1 MKEILLNSISTVNYK
16 IYVDG
21 VATAATGSVTARVF
35 NGAVVVLASPTVT
48 NPSTGVYSFI
58 IPPSLV
64 NEEKTLTVE
73 WTFTVAGYSM
83 IVHENYDVV
92 TPYSTWDYF
101 KSITTY
107 EKYLEAERIARK
119 VIDGYTGQTFGKI
132 RTVYAAEGSDNNSI
146 RLSHRLLELDD
157 VTWIDLWYAP
167 DTITAPDYPISSWDI
182 TADGWILR
190 TPKSRSSADPVVM
203 PSYSFKRNITYSVD
217 GTWGW
222 ESVPTGVEEASKILT
237 ANLLC
242 QDQKYRDKY
251 LDTLKTGDWNIRFSP
266 LAFSGTGSAVADD
279 LLLEYRM
286 LPGIGVI

>member
-1 MKEILLNSISTVNYK
+1 MKEILVNSISTVSYK

-21 VATAATGSVTARVF
+21 VATAATGPVTARVL
-35 NGAVVVLASPTVT
+35 NGAVVLANPTVNNT
-48 NPSTGVYSFI
+48 STGVYSFI
-58 IPPSLV
+58 IPPALV
-64 NEEKTLTVE
+64 NEEKILTVE
-73 WTFTVAGYSM
+73 WTFTVSGYSM
-83 IVHENYDVV
+83 VVQEDYDVV
-92 TPYSTWDYF
+92 TPYSAWDYF

-107 EKYLEAERIARK
+107 EKYLEAERISRK
-119 VIDGYTGQTFGKI
+119 VIDGYTGQTFGKRKTI
-132 RTVYAAEGSDNNSI
+132 YTAEGSDNNSI

-157 VTWIDLWYAP
+157 VSWIDLWNAP
-167 DTITAPDYPISSWDI
+167 DTITAPDYPVSSWDI

-190 TPKSRSSADPVVM
+190 TPRSRFGADPVAI
-203 PSYSFKRNITYSVD
+203 PSYSFRRNTAYSVD

-222 ESVPTGVEEASKILT
+222 ESVPTGVQEASKILT

-266 LAFSGTGSAVADD
+266 LAFSGTGSAVADE